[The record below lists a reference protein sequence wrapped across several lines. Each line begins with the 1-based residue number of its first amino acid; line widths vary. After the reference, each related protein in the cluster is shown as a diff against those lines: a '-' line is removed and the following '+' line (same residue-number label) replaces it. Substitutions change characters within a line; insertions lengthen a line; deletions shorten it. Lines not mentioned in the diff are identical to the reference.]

1 MRDVVGI
8 RVWVWVKE
16 CEQGGGGGLGG
27 EGTIWGLNLAGSVI
41 RSKTV
46 GSAGHC

>member
-16 CEQGGGGGLGG
+16 CEQGGGGGVGG
-27 EGTIWGLNLAGSVI
+27 EGTFWGLNLAGSVF
-41 RSKTV
+41 RPKTV